1 MHFKVWDDGS
11 NVVVV
16 ATVVV
21 SPVPPVSLPV
31 PSPVYLNMMDLMLLQ
46 SSYLFLGTDIFLYI
60 SKNSYHI
67 LQNTSWDRIL

>member
-1 MHFKVWDDGS
+1 MWDDGS

-16 ATVVV
+16 ATVDV

-60 SKNSYHI
+60 SKTSHDI
-67 LQNTSWDRIL
+67 LQNTSWYRIL